1 LTGKSLKLKIKND
14 VIRPRSIEG
23 KSFQS
28 TNGYVDIAD
37 LHFWEEN
44 PRIFSLLDEERATNA
59 ITKDVIFRKMILHS
73 DFDKLKEQ
81 IRKDGHINEPI
92 WVSLNP
98 TTNNYT
104 VYEGNT
110 RLAVAIQLS
119 QNDMPDKRS
128 RWTQIEVNVLPD
140 GTDESVLKRFI
151 GVIHLI
157 GKNKWQP
164 FEADGYYFREVED
177 AKKEG
182 LTQAEAFA
190 KVAESYVVSKSA
202 VTTAHKMIS
211 FMNKNN
217 MSVNVRKSYYSY
229 WKTVTT
235 NKPLQKVR
243 KIFNE
248 VNFLRG
254 KVEEPKAN
262 AFDEM
267 LIKKIIEGVEVKRVS
282 GSSDEGTAFRDDIK
296 LIAEAHNENGD
307 VELICDLLNKKV
319 SIEEAVNRAK
329 EGGIGDAEYER
340 VAKFADWLCASETM
354 RKLQNAVINYP
365 DLANQVKAIETRTA
379 IALMKLKR
387 EEE

>member
-1 LTGKSLKLKIKND
+1 
-14 VIRPRSIEG
+14 
-23 KSFQS
+23 
-28 TNGYVDIAD
+28 
-37 LHFWEEN
+37 
-44 PRIFSLLDEERATNA
+44 
-59 ITKDVIFRKMILHS
+59 
-73 DFDKLKEQ
+73 
-81 IRKDGHINEPI
+81 
-92 WVSLNP
+92 
-98 TTNNYT
+98 
-104 VYEGNT
+104 
-110 RLAVAIQLS
+110 
-119 QNDMPDKRS
+119 
-128 RWTQIEVNVLPD
+128 
-140 GTDESVLKRFI
+140 
-151 GVIHLI
+151 
-157 GKNKWQP
+157 
-164 FEADGYYFREVED
+164 
-177 AKKEG
+177 
-182 LTQAEAFA
+182 
-190 KVAESYVVSKSA
+190 
-202 VTTAHKMIS
+202 
-211 FMNKNN
+211 MNKNN

-254 KVEEPKAN
+254 KVEKPKAN

>member
-1 LTGKSLKLKIKND
+1 
-14 VIRPRSIEG
+14 
-23 KSFQS
+23 
-28 TNGYVDIAD
+28 
-37 LHFWEEN
+37 
-44 PRIFSLLDEERATNA
+44 
-59 ITKDVIFRKMILHS
+59 MILHS